1 MNKQNL
7 LVEIGTEE
15 LPPKALKKLAEA
27 FADSFEKDLKTF
39 GINFD
44 KVNWYASPRRL
55 VLIVVNTDEEQGD
68 REVEK
73 KGPSVSAAFN
83 EGVPT
88 PAALGWAKSN
98 GITIDQA
105 ERIKTD
111 KGEWLVHRAI
121 IKGQKIS
128 ELIPQILVNA
138 VKSLPV
144 PKMMHWGDTKFE
156 FVRPVHTLCVMFGSQ
171 LVDLEMFGIKSSRV
185 IRGHRFM
192 GQQEFEINSADE
204 YLEKLKNCGSVI
216 ADYNERY
223 EIIKESVSSQAQE
236 LGGTADLDES
246 LLNEVT
252 SLVEWPCVLTAKFE
266 EKFLEVPSE
275 ALVYTMKGD
284 QKYFPVYSPEGKL
297 LPNFIFISNIDSTDK
312 QQVIAGNEKVVRPRL
327 SDAEFFF
334 NTDKRSTLESRLDS
348 LSTVLFQKQLGSMKE
363 RSERISELAK
373 FIAEKLGADS
383 SMAARAGLLSKCD
396 LMTNMVM
403 EFTDTQGVMGMHYA
417 RHDGEPECVA
427 QSLFEQY
434 LPRFSGDKI
443 PSMDVSAAVSL
454 ADKFDTLVGIFG
466 ISMLPKGD
474 KDPFGLRRAAIGA
487 IRIIVE
493 KHYDLDLNEI
503 IEKAAFLYADKITN
517 KSVKEDVFDYILA
530 RFKAF
535 YQDLGIK
542 TEVVLSVLARKPSKP
557 FDFHR
562 RVQAVSVFASNV
574 AAESLSA
581 ANKRVSNI
589 LAKAEDS
596 IPQRVDPAV
605 LSDEYEIALYNAV
618 ESCKNELKSSFD
630 TKNYDV
636 ALTRLALLKEPVDN
650 FFDNVLVNSKEE
662 NIRINRLALLND
674 LRNLFLRIADISLL

>member
-7 LVEIGTEE
+7 LIELGTEE

-27 FADSFEKDLKTF
+27 FAGSFDKDLKSL
-39 GINFD
+39 GIGFESV
-44 KVNWYASPRRL
+44 KWFATPRRL
-55 VLIVVNTDEEQGD
+55 AVIIGNVDEEQKD
-68 REVEK
+68 VEVEK
-73 KGPSVSAAFN
+73 KGPSVAAAFKD
-83 EGVPT
+83 GVPT

-98 GITIDQA
+98 GITIEQA
-105 ERIKTD
+105 ERLKTD
-111 KGEWLVHRAI
+111 KGEWLVHRAKI
-121 IKGQKIS
+121 VGKKIS
-128 ELIPQILVNA
+128 ELLPQILTNA
-138 VKSLPV
+138 VKALPV
-144 PKMMHWGDTKFE
+144 PKMMHWGNTKFE
-156 FVRPVHTLCVMFGSQ
+156 FVRPVHTLCVMFGSE
-171 LVDLEMFGIKSSRV
+171 LIDLEMFDIKSSRR

-192 GQQEFEINSADE
+192 GQQELEISSADE
-204 YLEKLKNCGSVI
+204 YLDKLRTEGSVI
-216 ADYNERY
+216 ADYGERY
-223 EIIKESVSSQAQE
+223 EMIKQSVAAQAQN
-236 LGGTADLDES
+236 LGGVADLDED

-284 QKYFPVYSPEGKL
+284 QKYFPVYSHDGKL
-297 LPNFIFISNIDSTDK
+297 LPNFIFVSNIDSKDK

-334 NTDKRSTLESRLDS
+334 NTDKKQTLESRLDC
-348 LSTVLFQKQLGSMKE
+348 LSTVLFQKQLGTLKD

-373 FIAEKLGADS
+373 FIAEQIGADS
-383 SMAARAGLLSKCD
+383 SMAARAGMLSKCD

-417 RHDGEPECVA
+417 RHDGESESIAV
-427 QSLFEQY
+427 SLFEQY

-443 PSMDVSAAVSL
+443 PSMDVSASVSL

-493 KHYDLDLNEI
+493 KQYDLDLIDI
-503 IEKAAFLYADKITN
+503 IKKAVSLYADKITN
-517 KSVKEDVFDYILA
+517 KNVEEDVFEYMLA

-535 YQDLGIK
+535 YQELGIK
-542 TEVVLSVLARKPSKP
+542 TDVVLSVLARKPSKP

-562 RVQAVSVFASNV
+562 RVQSVSVFADNE
-574 AAESLSA
+574 AAKSLSA

-589 LAKAEDS
+589 LGKAEET
-596 IPQRVDPAV
+596 IPQSVDQSL
-605 LSDEYEIALYNAV
+605 LSDDYEVSLYNAV
-618 ESCKNELKSSFD
+618 EACKSELKSSFE
-630 TKNYDV
+630 TKNYDQ
-636 ALTRLALLKEPVDN
+636 ALARLALLKDPVDN
-650 FFDNVLVNSKEE
+650 FFDNVLVNEKDD
-662 NIRINRLALLND
+662 NVRFNRLALLND